1 MKKTQEMFANFLAKG
16 DMSRLSPREEK
27 IVRLT
32 VDGKSTEEIGVHFD
46 VTRERIRQ
54 IADKAKRKIAR
65 ITRDQ
70 EVQRLREERMKE
82 VKTQDPK
89 GLTIEDLELST
100 KAYNGLCNAGITHVS
115 QLSGVTEAEL
125 LRTKNF
131 GRKSLNEL
139 KEVLAQVGIRLKSSS
154 APLGELNR
162 TQQSDLDTVVAGI
175 KKLPEEEAREVSLCF
190 LNLLLPFAV
199 NNEGA
204 TNLLRHFRDRL
215 LGS

>member
-131 GRKSLNEL
+131 GRK
-139 KEVLAQVGIRLKSSS
+139 
-154 APLGELNR
+154 
-162 TQQSDLDTVVAGI
+162 
-175 KKLPEEEAREVSLCF
+175 
-190 LNLLLPFAV
+190 
-199 NNEGA
+199 
-204 TNLLRHFRDRL
+204 
-215 LGS
+215 